1 MILRPR
7 QEVFVENCLTALKE
21 HGAAIGV
28 APTGAGKTVMLSA
41 VARKYKRPL
50 ILQHRDELVS
60 QNRNTFMK
68 LNPGTRTDLFVADR
82 KAWSPG
88 ATFAMVQ
95 TLANHLD
102 SIPEGMDIMLVDECF
117 PSGTLVDGKPI
128 ELIRIGE
135 EVSTHLGKGKV
146 CHLFKKKP
154 SSLVSVLLHGGVR
167 LTCTEEHPI
176 FTQDGFKPA
185 KDLICGDMVVS
196 IMPHEELHHLSE
208 GNASSK
214 IQKLQTKKDLREQ
227 GVQVGIVQTDD
238 SKHVCKTRWTDHQV
252 QNKQWD
258 AQPRSPGVGFNK
270 AQGNG
275 MEASNTWGEWEGCNS
290 PSNGSGFCIGVGDG
304 GCDSNQS
311 SKIRASLSGLL
322 QGGYWERC
330 AQGGGRSGWEFT
342 SDDREEGEGQK
353 EGRLFEFHRV
363 DGVEVHEQTSCGTF
377 GGLCPDGFVYN
388 LEVENGNTYFANGFL
403 VHNCHHAAAAS
414 YRNIATQFLERN
426 PKAHILGLTATPQRS
441 DKRALVEMFPVVAD
455 VIQLGELVQGG
466 FLVRPR
472 GYTIDLG
479 IKAQID
485 RIPRTSDFDM
495 DEVEKVMDHRPINEQ
510 VVREWKR
517 EAGDRQTVVFC
528 STVAHAE
535 HLCEVFVE
543 NGIRAITIDGK
554 MGKRD
559 RKDIIDAF
567 DAGRYQVILNCM
579 VLTEGWDCQPV
590 SCVVLMRPCS
600 AKGPMLQ
607 MVGRGLRKLDQN
619 RYPGQVKSDCKI
631 LDFGYSLVSH
641 GDLETHINLAP
652 QQRETGEAQLK
663 QCPGC
668 GIDVPNRTMEC
679 PVCGYEWQSKEK
691 TVEHFDDIRLTEIQL
706 MDASPF
712 RWEEFFDGMVWLANG
727 MAAWASVIEFGGA
740 FWAVGG
746 TESQKGVTVIDRT
759 TEKVAAVA
767 SADDFLRQHGD
778 TSLCKKTRSWLSLP
792 PTDKQLQML
801 PGKNAFS
808 MSRYTASC
816 LLTWKFNES
825 KIKVALTSRN

>member
-60 QNRNTFMK
+60 QNRSTFMK

-88 ATFAMVQ
+88 ATFAMIQ
-95 TLANHLD
+95 TLFNHHE
-102 SIPEGMDIMLVDECF
+102 SIPEGLDLLIADECHHIA
-117 PSGTLVDGKPI
+117 SRSYQTVI
-128 ELIRIGE
+128 
-135 EVSTHLGKGKV
+135 SA
-146 CHLFKKKP
+146 FK
-154 SSLVSVLLHGGVR
+154 
-167 LTCTEEHPI
+167 
-176 FTQDGFKPA
+176 
-185 KDLICGDMVVS
+185 
-196 IMPHEELHHLSE
+196 
-208 GNASSK
+208 
-214 IQKLQTKKDLREQ
+214 
-227 GVQVGIVQTDD
+227 
-238 SKHVCKTRWTDHQV
+238 
-252 QNKQWD
+252 
-258 AQPRSPGVGFNK
+258 
-270 AQGNG
+270 
-275 MEASNTWGEWEGCNS
+275 
-290 PSNGSGFCIGVGDG
+290 
-304 GCDSNQS
+304 
-311 SKIRASLSGLL
+311 
-322 QGGYWERC
+322 
-330 AQGGGRSGWEFT
+330 
-342 SDDREEGEGQK
+342 
-353 EGRLFEFHRV
+353 
-363 DGVEVHEQTSCGTF
+363 
-377 GGLCPDGFVYN
+377 
-388 LEVENGNTYFANGFL
+388 
-403 VHNCHHAAAAS
+403 
-414 YRNIATQFLERN
+414 ERN
-426 PKAHILGLTATPQRS
+426 PDAHVFGVTATPQRS
-441 DKRALVEMFPVVAD
+441 DKKALVGTFPVVAD

-668 GIDVPNRTMEC
+668 GIEVPNRTMEC

-691 TVEHFDDIRLTEIQL
+691 TVEHFEDIRLTEIQL